1 MSGVPKR
8 SHEEGVTHPSSSS
21 SAAKYPHED
30 SGSYPKSPHQPVTPP
45 PAQVHHHHQQ
55 QPHQHPQPQ
64 SQPHLHTLP
73 HPHSHSHSHSPLAAA
88 AASAPY
94 EVESRTVVKVARSE
108 PRDGERRSPL
118 PLVYRSPSLPTT
130 VSSSDPHLTHAPVPM
145 EPRDGTK
152 DGREIRVENREN
164 RSDGREI
171 YGETKREIQGPKSD
185 RDVKFDRSVDDFS
198 GKGNTGSYTRNDGS
212 EMYGETKREIQ
223 GPKSDRD
230 AKFERPGDDFS
241 GKSNTGSYTRD
252 TKFDRENQ
260 NYNEQKAEIKM
271 EKDGHAH
278 LAWKEQKDYHRG
290 KRVAEGSTANVDPW
304 VVSRGNPQGPTEVGP
319 KDLSAPV
326 EGPQLEGRETVG
338 ENKVD
343 AKNEDRFKDKD
354 KKRKEL
360 KHREWGDRD
369 KDRNDRRGS
378 VLIGSVMSEPK
389 EIGREE
395 RESDRW
401 ERERMEQKDRERNK
415 EKDKDH
421 IKREPRTGAE
431 KEISQNEKELGEA
444 SAKPSEQEYV
454 APEQKKQNEPDN
466 WEKDER
472 ESKEKRRERD
482 GATEREKDAF
492 NYGVQQRKRAL
503 RPRGSPQTTNRD
515 HVLSRSQDNDGVQGK
530 SEVSIV
536 VYKVGECMQELIKLW
551 KEYDLS
557 HPDKSGDF
565 ANNGPTLE
573 VRIPAEHVTATNR
586 QVRGGQLWGT
596 DIYTDDSDLVAGYCR
611 PTASP
616 PPPTMQELRTTIR
629 VLPSQDYYTSKLRNN
644 VRSRA
649 WGAGIGCSYRVE
661 RCYILKKGGGTIELE
676 PSLTHS
682 STVEPTLAPM
692 AVERSMTTRA
702 AASEEKRRERDG
714 DSEAERAEKRSR
726 ITAEESAETERQPT
740 NHEPRTCPLT
750 ESGQRRVRGG
760 QLWGTDIYTDD
771 SDLVAGYCRPT
782 ASPPPP
788 TMQELRTT
796 IRVLPSQDY
805 YTSKLRNNVRSRAWG
820 AGIGCSYRVERCYI
834 LKKGGGTIELEPSLT
849 HSSTVEPTL
858 APMAMTTRAAA
869 SNALRQQRFVR
880 EVTIQYNL
888 CNEPWIK
895 YSISI
900 VADKGLKKPL
910 FTSARLKKGEVLYL
924 ETHSCRYELCFAGEK
939 TIKAIQA
946 SQQQSSH
953 EAMETDNN
961 NNKSQNHLTNGDKTD
976 SDNSLI
982 DVFRWSRCKKPL
994 PQKLMR
1000 SIGVPLPADHIEV
1013 LEENLDWEDVQW
1025 SQTGVW
1031 IAGKEYT
1038 LARVHFLS
1046 PN

>member
-55 QPHQHPQPQ
+55 QPHQHPQSQSQPQ
-64 SQPHLHTLP
+64 PQPQPQPHLHTLP

-88 AASAPY
+88 AAAPY

-118 PLVYRSPSLPTT
+118 PLVYRSPSLPAT

-145 EPRDGTK
+145 ETRDGTK

-171 YGETKREIQGPKSD
+171 QGPKSD
-185 RDVKFDRSVDDFS
+185 RDVKFDRSVDDFT
-198 GKGNTGSYTRNDGS
+198 GKGNTGSYIRNDGR
-212 EMYGETKREIQ
+212 EMYGETKRETQ

-241 GKSNTGSYTRD
+241 GKSNAGSYTRD

-304 VVSRGNPQGPTEVGP
+304 VASRGNPQGPTEVGP
-319 KDLSAPV
+319 KDFSAPV
-326 EGPQLEGRETVG
+326 EGPHLEGRETVG

-369 KDRNDRRGS
+369 KDRNDRRVS
-378 VLIGSVMSEPK
+378 VLVGSVMSEPK
-389 EIGREE
+389 EIGRED

-444 SAKPSEQEYV
+444 SAKPSEQEFV

-482 GATEREKDAF
+482 GDSEAERAEKRSRISEKESEDGCLEGEGATEREKDAF

-503 RPRGSPQTTNRD
+503 RPRGSPQTTNRE
-515 HVLSRSQDNDGVQGK
+515 HVHSRSQDNEGVQGK

-596 DIYTDDSDLVAGYCR
+596 DIYTDDSDLVAVLMHTGYCR

-692 AVERSMTTRA
+692 AVERS
-702 AASEEKRRERDG
+702 
-714 DSEAERAEKRSR
+714 
-726 ITAEESAETERQPT
+726 
-740 NHEPRTCPLT
+740 
-750 ESGQRRVRGG
+750 
-760 QLWGTDIYTDD
+760 
-771 SDLVAGYCRPT
+771 
-782 ASPPPP
+782 
-788 TMQELRTT
+788 
-796 IRVLPSQDY
+796 
-805 YTSKLRNNVRSRAWG
+805 
-820 AGIGCSYRVERCYI
+820 
-834 LKKGGGTIELEPSLT
+834 
-849 HSSTVEPTL
+849 
-858 APMAMTTRAAA
+858 MTTRAAA

>member
-21 SAAKYPHED
+21 SAPKYPHED

-55 QPHQHPQPQ
+55 QPHQHPQSQSQPQ
-64 SQPHLHTLP
+64 PQPQPHLHTLP
-73 HPHSHSHSHSPLAAA
+73 HPHSHSPLAAA
-88 AASAPY
+88 SASAAY

-145 EPRDGTK
+145 EPREGTK

-198 GKGNTGSYTRNDGS
+198 GKGNTGSYSRNDGR

-278 LAWKEQKDYHRG
+278 LAWKEQKDYPRG

-304 VVSRGNPQGPTEVGP
+304 VVSRGNPQGPTEVEP

-326 EGPQLEGRETVG
+326 EGPHLEGRETVG

-389 EIGREE
+389 EIGRDE

-482 GATEREKDAF
+482 GDSEAERAEKRSRISEKESEDGCLEGEGATEREKDAF

-596 DIYTDDSDLVAGYCR
+596 DIYTDDSDLVAVLMHTGYCR

-692 AVERSMTTRA
+692 AVERS
-702 AASEEKRRERDG
+702 
-714 DSEAERAEKRSR
+714 
-726 ITAEESAETERQPT
+726 
-740 NHEPRTCPLT
+740 
-750 ESGQRRVRGG
+750 
-760 QLWGTDIYTDD
+760 
-771 SDLVAGYCRPT
+771 
-782 ASPPPP
+782 
-788 TMQELRTT
+788 
-796 IRVLPSQDY
+796 
-805 YTSKLRNNVRSRAWG
+805 
-820 AGIGCSYRVERCYI
+820 
-834 LKKGGGTIELEPSLT
+834 
-849 HSSTVEPTL
+849 
-858 APMAMTTRAAA
+858 MTTRAAA

-1000 SIGVPLPADHIEV
+1000 SIGIPLPADHIEV